1 MATFNHWA
9 YRQLYGWA
17 LDSLDE
23 FRNYVNQNSGI
34 DFDEYVNDYKRGV
47 YDNELS
53 KLFEGGAVNFN
64 LGGENDKSKLEF
76 TDRPIGVF
84 DFSLAS
90 QQLFRVHEFYSDKL
104 RQEQPDLFA
113 SYNVSAGVVP
123 NYFVDKITVQ
133 GVNNFVYKDVKT
145 NTDYICVRRQ
155 KGLTKLIEQQPNLQ
169 TKIQEGTGLII
180 PAQPTNK
187 VKFASKTKKPYLK
200 YKKQG
205 GKVRYVEIYSAHY
218 YTRMNG
224 NFQYAVRHIPVLM
237 AAEYLEKM
245 GTLTKIYATR
255 FVIPD
260 YQTGNRRKS
269 NVPIPLEKDKLTN
282 IGLPLYSEWIKTGR
296 VDDGAYV
303 VMPMCVKEYG
313 AEINKE
319 RFFAVASQSFKELY
333 ESSFANMNYHEV
345 EKNNL
350 YPYGNPNW
358 SEPQYQ
364 EAFERFRQKFIRY
377 SNQGIWKAKEIVPQG
392 MIYFH
397 DLVLNINFNNHMR
410 PVINAFR
417 DANGNALQIHDL
429 IRANPSVNK
438 WFETWMRI
446 SAFTIKDKFDIF
458 NTNKPTKVYRDI
470 IKHQQSV
477 VQEIEFMIKA
487 EQNTL
492 FKNYLN
498 DVFLPMVLQP
508 TTYLSNGNIDMAG
521 YSYSDS
527 INYISQKINEM
538 TIYAAKG
545 IFATPDEQIEKRNE
559 IAERL
564 YDELTKI

>member
-1 MATFNHWA
+1 MATFSHWA
-9 YRQLYGWA
+9 YNQLYGWA

-23 FRNYVNQNSGI
+23 FKDYVNKNSGT
-34 DFDEYVNDYKRGV
+34 DFDKYVDKYKTEF
-47 YDNELS
+47 YDRELA

-64 LGGENDKSKLEF
+64 LGGENDKSRLEF

-90 QQLFRVHEFYSDKL
+90 QQLFRVHEFYSEKL
-104 RQEQPDLFA
+104 KLEQPDLFK
-113 SYNVSAGVVP
+113 SYDVTAGVVP
-123 NYFVDKITVQ
+123 NYYVDKITIQ
-133 GVNNFVYKDVKT
+133 GVNNFIYKDK
-145 NTDYICVRRQ
+145 NTGTEYICVRRQ
-155 KGLTKLIEQQPNLQ
+155 KGLTKLLEQQPNLQ

-200 YKKQG
+200 YKRQG

-218 YTRMNG
+218 YTRMSG
-224 NFQYAVRHIPVLM
+224 DFQYAVRHIPVLM

-255 FVIPD
+255 FVIPS
-260 YQTGNRRKS
+260 QNANRFL
-269 NVPIPLEKDKLTN
+269 VEPLKNDKLTN
-282 IGLPLYSEWIKTGR
+282 IELPLYSEWKKINKRKDEG
-296 VDDGAYV
+296 YV

-319 RFFAVASQSFKELY
+319 RFFAVSSQSYNRLY
-333 ESSFANMNYHEV
+333 ELAFDNMNYHEV
-345 EKNNL
+345 EKYQL
-350 YPYGNPNW
+350 DRYGNPTWPENW
-358 SEPQYQ
+358 YQ
-364 EAFERFRQKFIRY
+364 EAFERFRQKFKAY
-377 SNQGIWKAKEIVPQG
+377 SEKGIWKAKEIVPQG

-397 DLVLNINFNNHMR
+397 DLVLNINFNSHADAVTNS
-410 PVINAFR
+410 FR
-417 DANGNALQIHDL
+417 DANGNRIEIHEL
-429 IRANPSVNK
+429 IRSNPSVNK

-477 VQEIEFMIKA
+477 IQEIEFMIKV
-487 EQNTL
+487 EQNAK
-492 FKNYLN
+492 FKKYLQ
-498 DVFLPMVLQP
+498 DEFLPMILQS
-508 TTYLSNGNIDMAG
+508 TTYQSNGNINEAG

-527 INYISQKINEM
+527 INYITQKINEM
-538 TIYAAKG
+538 TIYADGG
-545 IFATPDEQIEKRNE
+545 IFETPKEQVEKRNE
-559 IAERL
+559 MAERL

>member
-1 MATFNHWA
+1 MATFSHWA
-9 YRQLYGWA
+9 YNQLYGWA

-23 FRNYVNQNSGI
+23 FRDYVNQNRSI
-34 DFDEYVNDYKRGV
+34 DFDRYVNDYKTSV
-47 YDNELS
+47 YDQELS
-53 KLFEGGAVNFN
+53 QLFEGGAVNFN
-64 LGGENDKSKLEF
+64 LGGENDKSRLEF

-90 QQLFRVHEFYSDKL
+90 QQLFRVHEFYSEKL
-104 RQEQPDLFA
+104 KLEQPDLFK
-113 SYNVSAGVVP
+113 SYDVPSGVVP
-123 NYFVDKITVQ
+123 NYYVNKIVVQ
-133 GVNNFVYKDVKT
+133 GVNNFVYKNPDTGKE
-145 NTDYICVRRQ
+145 YICVRRQ
-155 KGLTKLIEQQPNLQ
+155 KGLTKLLEQQPNLQ

-218 YTRMNG
+218 YTRMSG

-255 FVIPD
+255 FVIPE
-260 YQTGNRRKS
+260 QTTRNRP
-269 NVPIPLEKDKLTN
+269 VPLTNDKLTN
-282 IGLPLYSEWIKTGR
+282 IELPLFSEWVKTGKSKEE
-296 VDDGAYV
+296 AYV

-313 AEINKE
+313 AQISKE
-319 RFFAVASQSFKELY
+319 RFFAVSSSSFSELY
-333 ESSFANMNYHEV
+333 RSAVDNMNFHEV
-345 EKNNL
+345 DRNIL
-350 YPYGNPNW
+350 DPYGNPSWPENW
-358 SEPQYQ
+358 YQ
-364 EAFERFRQKFIRY
+364 EAFERFRQKFKAY
-377 SNQGIWKAKEIVPQG
+377 SEKGIWKAKEIVPQG

-397 DLVLNINFNNHMR
+397 DLVLNINFNNHVDSVR
-410 PVINAFR
+410 LCFL
-417 DANGNALQIHDL
+417 DTNGTRIYIHEL
-429 IRANPSVNK
+429 IRSNPSVNK

-458 NTNKPTKVYRDI
+458 NTNKPTKVYREI

-477 VQEIEFMIKA
+477 IQEIEFMIKV
-487 EQNTL
+487 E
-492 FKNYLN
+492 KNVKFQEYLRET
-498 DVFLPMVLQP
+498 FLPMILKP
-508 TTYLSNGNIDMAG
+508 TTYLSNGNINQSG
-521 YSYSDS
+521 YSYEDS

-538 TIYAAKG
+538 TIYADG
-545 IFATPDEQIEKRNE
+545 GMFETPTEQIEKRNE

>member
-1 MATFNHWA
+1 MSTFNHWA
-9 YRQLYGWA
+9 FNQLYGWA

-23 FRNYVNQNSGI
+23 FRDYVNQNSGT
-34 DFDEYVNDYKRGV
+34 DFDNYVNDYKRTV
-47 YDNELS
+47 YDQELS

-104 RQEQPDLFA
+104 RQEQPGLFA
-113 SYNVSAGVVP
+113 SYDVPSGVVP
-123 NYFVDKITVQ
+123 NYFVDKITIQ
-133 GVNNFVYKDVKT
+133 GVNNFVYKDAKT
-145 NTDYICVRRQ
+145 GTDYICVRRQ
-155 KGLTKLIEQQPNLQ
+155 KGLTKLIEKQPNLQ

-200 YKKQG
+200 YKRQG

-218 YTRMNG
+218 YTRMQG

-245 GTLTKIYATR
+245 GTMTKIYATR

-260 YQTGNRRKS
+260 YQGGRTSKI
-269 NVPIPLEKDKLTN
+269 PQPLEKDKLTN
-282 IGLPLYSEWIKTGR
+282 IGLPLYSEWVKTGK
-296 VDDGAYV
+296 VPKEAYV

-319 RFFAVASQSFKELY
+319 RFFAVSSRSFTDLY
-333 ESSFANMNYHEV
+333 EKAFDNMNYHEV
-345 EKNNL
+345 EKNRL
-350 YPYGNPNW
+350 HAYGNPNW
-358 SEPQYQ
+358 SEPKYQ

-377 SNQGIWKAKEIVPQG
+377 SDKGIWKAKEIVPQG

-397 DLVLNINFNNHMR
+397 DLVLNMNFSNHSI
-410 PVINAFR
+410 PVVRAFK
-417 DANGNALQIHDL
+417 DANGNALQMHEL
-429 IRANPSVNK
+429 IRSNPSVNK

-477 VQEIEFMIKA
+477 VQEIEFMIKV
-487 EQNTL
+487 EQNVE
-492 FKNYLN
+492 FKKYLK
-498 DVFLPMVLQP
+498 DTFLPMVLQP
-508 TTYLSNGNIDMAG
+508 TVYYSDGSIDEAG

-527 INYISQKINEM
+527 INYITQKINEM
-538 TIYAAKG
+538 TIYAADG
-545 IFATPDEQIEKRNE
+545 IFATPYEQIEKRNE

-564 YDELTKI
+564 YEELTKI

>member
-1 MATFNHWA
+1 MATFSHWA
-9 YRQLYGWA
+9 YNQLYGWA

-23 FRNYVNQNSGI
+23 FREYVNQNTGTN
-34 DFDEYVNDYKRGV
+34 FDNYVNDYKTQV
-47 YDNELS
+47 YDREIA

-64 LGGENDKSKLEF
+64 LGGENDKSRLEF

-90 QQLFRVHEFYSDKL
+90 QQLFRVHEFYSEVLKN
-104 RQEQPDLFA
+104 EQSDLFK
-113 SYNVSAGVVP
+113 SYNVPAGVVP
-123 NYFVDKITVQ
+123 NYFVNKIVIQ
-133 GVNNFVYKDVKT
+133 GVNNFVYNDKKT
-145 NTDYICVRRQ
+145 GKDYICVRRQ
-155 KGLTKLIEQQPNLQ
+155 KGLTKLLEQQPNLQ

-180 PAQPTNK
+180 PAKPTNK

-200 YKKQG
+200 YKRQG

-218 YTRMNG
+218 YTRMSG
-224 NFQYAVRHIPVLM
+224 DFQYAVRHIPVLM

-260 YQTGNRRKS
+260 YQSKTTQ
-269 NVPIPLEKDKLTN
+269 PLEKDKLTN
-282 IGLPLYSEWIKTGR
+282 IVLPLYSEWVKNGKLNTES
-296 VDDGAYV
+296 YV

-319 RFFAVASQSFKELY
+319 RFFAVSSQSFSRLY
-333 ESSFANMNYHEV
+333 EAAVDNMNYHEV
-345 EKNNL
+345 EKNTL
-350 YPYGNPNW
+350 YRYGNPNW
-358 SEPQYQ
+358 AENQYQ
-364 EAFERFRQKFIRY
+364 EGFERFRQKFQAY
-377 SNQGIWKAKEIVPQG
+377 SEKGVWKAKEIVPQG

-397 DLVLNINFNNHMR
+397 DLVLNINFSSH
-410 PVINAFR
+410 VDSVTDAFR
-417 DANGNALQIHDL
+417 DANSYRLSIDDL
-429 IRANPSVNK
+429 IRNNASVNK

-458 NTNKPTKVYRDI
+458 NTNKPTKVYREI

-477 VQEIEFMIKA
+477 IQEIEFMIKV
-487 EQNTL
+487 EQNAK
-492 FKNYLN
+492 FKRYLQN
-498 DVFLPMVLQP
+498 EFLPMILQP
-508 TTYLSNGNIDMAG
+508 TTYYSNGNINEAG

-527 INYISQKINEM
+527 INYITQKINEM
-538 TIYAAKG
+538 TIYAEGG
-545 IFATPDEQIEKRNE
+545 IFETPKEQIEKRNE

>member
-1 MATFNHWA
+1 MATFSHWA
-9 YRQLYGWA
+9 YKQLYGWA

-23 FRNYVNQNSGI
+23 FRDYVNQNSSI
-34 DFDEYVNDYKRGV
+34 NFDSYVNDYKTSV
-47 YDNELS
+47 YDKKLN

-104 RQEQPDLFA
+104 RKEQPGLFA
-113 SYNVSAGVVP
+113 SYNVPSGVVP
-123 NYFVDKITVQ
+123 NYFVDKIIIQ

-145 NTDYICVRRQ
+145 GTDYICVRRQ
-155 KGLTKLIEQQPNLQ
+155 KGLTKLIEEQPNLQ

-180 PAQPTNK
+180 PSQPTNK

-218 YTRMNG
+218 YTRLSG
-224 NFQYAVRHIPVLM
+224 DFQYAIRHIPVLM

-245 GTLTKIYATR
+245 GTMTKIYATR
-255 FVIPD
+255 FVIPS
-260 YQTGNRRKS
+260 YQNDATE
-269 NVPIPLEKDKLTN
+269 PLERDKLTN
-282 IGLPLYSEWIKTGR
+282 IGLPLYSDWVKAGKLKN
-296 VDDGAYV
+296 VSYV

-319 RFFAVASQSFKELY
+319 RFFAVSSSSFKKLY
-333 ESSFANMNYHEV
+333 EASFANMNYHEV
-345 EKNNL
+345 QNNKL
-350 YPYGNPNW
+350 HEYGDPDW

-377 SNQGIWKAKEIVPQG
+377 SDKGIWKAKEIVPQG

-397 DLVLNINFNNHMR
+397 DLVLNINFYSHSKS
-410 PVINAFR
+410 VGEAFR
-417 DANGNALQIHDL
+417 DAAGNQIEMDEL
-429 IRANPSVNK
+429 IRTNPSVNK

-477 VQEIEFMIKA
+477 IQEIEFMIKV
-487 EQNTL
+487 EQNMM
-492 FKNYLN
+492 FKTYLQ
-498 DVFLPMVLQP
+498 DKFLPMILQP
-508 TTYLSNGNIDMAG
+508 TIYYSDGSINQSG

-527 INYISQKINEM
+527 VNYITQKINEM
-538 TIYAAKG
+538 TIYADKG

>member
-9 YRQLYGWA
+9 YNQLYGWA

-23 FRNYVNQNSGI
+23 FRDYVNQNSGT
-34 DFDEYVNDYKRGV
+34 DFDSYVNDYKTQV
-47 YDNELS
+47 YDQELS

-104 RQEQPDLFA
+104 RQEQPGLFA
-113 SYNVSAGVVP
+113 SYNVPSGVVP
-123 NYFVDKITVQ
+123 NYFVDKITIQ
-133 GVNNFVYKDVKT
+133 GVNNFVYRDVQT
-145 NTDYICVRRQ
+145 GTDYICVRRQ
-155 KGLTKLIEQQPNLQ
+155 KGLTKLIEQEPNLQ

-180 PAQPTNK
+180 PTQPTNK

-200 YKKQG
+200 YKRQG

-224 NFQYAVRHIPVLM
+224 NFQFAVRHIPVLM

-245 GTLTKIYATR
+245 GTMTKIYATR
-255 FVIPD
+255 FVIPN
-260 YQTGNRRKS
+260 YQTKTTE
-269 NVPIPLEKDKLTN
+269 PLEKDKLTN
-282 IGLPLYSEWIKTGR
+282 IGLPLYSDWVKTGKLQNK
-296 VDDGAYV
+296 AYV

-319 RFFAVASQSFKELY
+319 RFFAVASESFSRLY
-333 ESSFANMNYHEV
+333 EEAFANMNYHEV
-345 EKNNL
+345 DKNDL
-350 YPYGNPNW
+350 YKYGNPDW
-358 SEPQYQ
+358 SEPEYQ
-364 EAFERFRQKFIRY
+364 EAFERFRQKFKRY
-377 SNQGIWKAKEIVPQG
+377 SERGIWKAKEIVPQG

-397 DLVLNINFNNHMR
+397 DLVLNMKFYRHSNS
-410 PVINAFR
+410 VINAFR
-417 DANGNALQIHDL
+417 DANGTALQMHDL
-429 IRANPSVNK
+429 IRNNPSVNK

-477 VQEIEFMIKA
+477 IQEIEFMIKT
-487 EQNTL
+487 EKNDG
-492 FKNYLN
+492 FKKYLK
-498 DVFLPMVLQP
+498 DEFLPMVLQP
-508 TTYLSNGNIDMAG
+508 TIYDSNGSIDEAG
-521 YSYSDS
+521 YSYNDS
-527 INYISQKINEM
+527 INYITQKINEM
-538 TIYAAKG
+538 TIYAANG

>member
-9 YRQLYGWA
+9 YNQLYGWA
-17 LDSLDE
+17 LDSLEE
-23 FRNYVNQNSGI
+23 FRDYVNQNSGT
-34 DFDEYVNDYKRGV
+34 DFDNYVNDYKRSV
-47 YDNELS
+47 YDQELS

-104 RQEQPDLFA
+104 RQEQPGLFA
-113 SYNVSAGVVP
+113 SYDVPSGVVP
-123 NYFVDKITVQ
+123 NYFVDKITIQ
-133 GVNNFVYKDVKT
+133 GVNNFVYKDAKT
-145 NTDYICVRRQ
+145 GTDYICVRRQ

-200 YKKQG
+200 YKRQG

-218 YTRMNG
+218 YTRMQG

-260 YQTGNRRKS
+260 YQLGRKPS
-269 NVPIPLEKDKLTN
+269 IPEPLEKDKLTN
-282 IGLPLYSEWIKTGR
+282 IGLPLYSEWVKTGKMPKE
-296 VDDGAYV
+296 AYV

-319 RFFAVASQSFKELY
+319 RFFAVSSRSFTDLY
-333 ESSFANMNYHEV
+333 DKAFDNMNYHEV
-345 EKNNL
+345 EKNKL
-350 YPYGNPNW
+350 HAYGNPNW

-377 SNQGIWKAKEIVPQG
+377 SDKGIWKAKEIVPQG

-397 DLVLNINFNNHMR
+397 DLVLNMNFYDHTR
-410 PVINAFR
+410 PIINAFR
-417 DANGNALQIHDL
+417 DANGSALPMYDL
-429 IRANPSVNK
+429 IRANTSVNK

-477 VQEIEFMIKA
+477 VQEIEFMIKV
-487 EQNTL
+487 EQNDE
-492 FKNYLN
+492 FKKYLT
-498 DVFLPMVLQP
+498 DKFLPMVLQP
-508 TTYLSNGNIDMAG
+508 TVYYSDGSIDEAG

-527 INYISQKINEM
+527 VNYITQKINEM

>member
-9 YRQLYGWA
+9 YDQLYGWA

-23 FRNYVNQNSGI
+23 FRDYVNQNSGI
-34 DFDEYVNDYKRGV
+34 DFDNYVNDYKSAV
-47 YDNELS
+47 YDQELS

-64 LGGENDKSKLEF
+64 LGGENDKSRLEF

-84 DFSLAS
+84 DFSAAS

-104 RQEQPDLFA
+104 RLEQPALFA
-113 SYNVSAGVVP
+113 SYDVPDGVVP
-123 NYFVDKITVQ
+123 NYFVDKITIQ
-133 GVNNFVYKDVKT
+133 GVNNFVYKDAKT
-145 NTDYICVRRQ
+145 GTDYICVRRQ

-180 PAQPTNK
+180 PANPTNK

-200 YKKQG
+200 YKRQG

-218 YTRMNG
+218 YTRMTN
-224 NFQYAVRHIPVLM
+224 NFQFAVRHIPVLM

-260 YQTGNRRKS
+260 YQGGRKPS
-269 NVPIPLEKDKLTN
+269 IPEPLEKDKLTN
-282 IGLPLYSEWIKTGR
+282 IGLPLYSEWVKIGKLPR
-296 VDDGAYV
+296 EAYV

-319 RFFAVASQSFKELY
+319 RFFAVSSQSFSKLY
-333 ESSFANMNYHEV
+333 DAAFDNMNYHEV
-345 EKNNL
+345 EKNKL
-350 YPYGNPNW
+350 HAYGNPNW

-364 EAFERFRQKFIRY
+364 EAFERFRQKFQRY
-377 SNQGIWKAKEIVPQG
+377 SDKGIWKAKEIVPQG

-397 DLVLNINFNNHMR
+397 DLVLNMNFYNHTK
-410 PVINAFR
+410 PIVNAFA
-417 DANGNALQIHDL
+417 DAKGNVLPMHDL
-429 IRANPSVNK
+429 IRNNPSVNK

-477 VQEIEFMIKA
+477 VQEIEFMIKV
-487 EQNTL
+487 EQNDE
-492 FKNYLN
+492 FKKYLT
-498 DVFLPMVLQP
+498 DKFLPMVLQP
-508 TTYLSNGNIDMAG
+508 TVYYSDGSIDEAG

-527 INYISQKINEM
+527 VNYITQKINEM

>member
-9 YRQLYGWA
+9 YNQLYGWA

-23 FRNYVNQNSGI
+23 FRDYVNKNTGT
-34 DFDEYVNDYKRGV
+34 DFDRYVNDYKTQV
-47 YDNELS
+47 YDRQLA

-64 LGGENDKSKLEF
+64 LGGENDKSRLEF

-104 RQEQPDLFA
+104 RSEQPGLFA
-113 SYNVSAGVVP
+113 SYDVPDGVVP

-133 GVNNFVYKDVKT
+133 GVNNFIYKDVKT
-145 NTDYICVRRQ
+145 GTDYICVRRQ

-200 YKKQG
+200 YKRQG

-224 NFQYAVRHIPVLM
+224 DFQYAVRHIPVLM

-255 FVIPD
+255 FVIPS
-260 YQTGNRRKS
+260 QNGNRFL
-269 NVPIPLEKDKLTN
+269 VEPLKNDKLTN
-282 IGLPLYSEWIKTGR
+282 TELPLYTEWAKIGKLKEKG
-296 VDDGAYV
+296 YV

-319 RFFAVASQSFKELY
+319 RFFAVSSQSRTRLY
-333 ESSFANMNYHEV
+333 DSAVSNMNFHEV
-345 EKNNL
+345 GK
-350 YPYGNPNW
+350 YPLDAYGNPTWPENW
-358 SEPQYQ
+358 YQ
-364 EAFERFRQKFIRY
+364 EAFERFRQKFQAY
-377 SNQGIWKAKEIVPQG
+377 SEKGIWKAKEIVPQG

-397 DLVLNINFNNHMR
+397 DLVLNINLGTHIYYVQKAFPNAQGNN
-410 PVINAFR
+410 IEI
-417 DANGNALQIHDL
+417 DEL
-429 IRANPSVNK
+429 IRTNPSVNK

-477 VQEIEFMIKA
+477 VQEIEFMIKI
-487 EQNTL
+487 EQNRV
-492 FKNYLN
+492 FKEYLQ
-498 DVFLPMVLQP
+498 DYFLPMVLQP
-508 TTYLSNGNIDMAG
+508 STYSSNGNINESG

-527 INYISQKINEM
+527 INYITQKINEM
-538 TIYAAKG
+538 TIYAAGG
-545 IFATPDEQIEKRNE
+545 IFATPPEQIEKRNE